1 MAAGQPIRRPFSVL
15 HDAAGASGCHT
26 DMNFIDEVRI
36 YVKAGDGGNG
46 CVAFRREKFV
56 ARGGPNGGDGGRGGD
71 VIMVANPHYSTLLH
85 LRFNPE
91 HKAQRGR
98 HGEGSQRTG
107 KAGKSVRIPVPVGTM
122 VYDNDTGLLLHDFS
136 VPRERF
142 IIAHGGAG
150 GLGNQ
155 NFATPTRQAP
165 DFATPGK
172 PGEEFNLRLE
182 LKLLADVGLVGFP
195 NAGKSTFIS
204 KVSAAKPKIAD
215 YPFTTL
221 IPNLG
226 MVQTEDYRSYVIA
239 DIPGLIEG
247 ASEGHGLGT
256 RFLRHVERTS
266 LLLHLVDI
274 SGYSGRK
281 AVEDFDIV
289 MSELDKFS
297 PEMLEKPMIVVGT
310 KHDILHDSEQLDQ
323 LRAHVEAKGYEFF
336 VISSLTRAG
345 LDPLLRRVESLV
357 LPHVSASAAD
367 MEEDDQDDVSD
378 EYGLPPH
385 LSDEEEQLPGSES

>member
-1 MAAGQPIRRPFSVL
+1 
-15 HDAAGASGCHT
+15 
-26 DMNFIDEVRI
+26 MNFIDEVSI

-71 VIMVANPHYSTLLH
+71 VTMVANPHYSTLLH

-98 HGEGSQRTG
+98 HGMGSQRTG
-107 KAGKSVRIPVPVGTM
+107 KAGKSIKIPVPVGTM
-122 VYDNDTGLLLHDFS
+122 VYDADSGKLLHDFQ

-142 IIAHGGAG
+142 VVAKGGLG

-155 NFATPTRQAP
+155 HFATPTRQAP

-172 PGEEFNLRLE
+172 PGEELNLRLE

-195 NAGKSTFIS
+195 NAGKSTLIS
-204 KVSAAKPKIAD
+204 KISAAKPKIAD

-226 MVQTEDYRSYVIA
+226 MVQTEDYRSYVVA

-247 ASEGHGLGT
+247 ASEGHGLGI

-266 LLLHLVDI
+266 LLLHLVDV
-274 SGYSGRK
+274 SGYSGRD
-281 AVEDFDIV
+281 AVSDFDIV
-289 MSELDKFS
+289 MSELGKFS
-297 PEMLEKPMIVVGT
+297 PEMLDKPMVVVGT
-310 KHDILHDSEQLDQ
+310 KLDLMHENAQLDA
-323 LRAHVEAKGYEFF
+323 LKTYVTERGFEFLS
-336 VISSLTRAG
+336 ISSLAGQGLPELLRKMESMVLKPVGEGG
-345 LDPLLRRVESLV
+345 LDNDDEPED
-357 LPHVSASAAD
+357 AA
-367 MEEDDQDDVSD
+367 D
-378 EYGLPPH
+378 EYGAPPH
-385 LSDEEEQLPGSES
+385 LLDEEEQLPGSDPEEED

>member
-1 MAAGQPIRRPFSVL
+1 
-15 HDAAGASGCHT
+15 
-26 DMNFIDEVRI
+26 MNFIDEVQI

-71 VIMVANPHYSTLLH
+71 VVMVANPHYGTLLH

-91 HKAQRGR
+91 HKGQRGR

-107 KAGKSVRIPVPVGTM
+107 KAGKGVRIPVPVGTM
-122 VYDNDTGLLLHDFS
+122 VYDRDSGKVIHDFQ
-136 VPRERF
+136 VPKEKF
-142 IIAHGGAG
+142 VIAKGGQG

-195 NAGKSTFIS
+195 NAGKSTLIS
-204 KVSAAKPKIAD
+204 KISAAKPKIAD

-226 MVQTEDYRSYVIA
+226 MVQTEDYRSYVVA

-266 LLLHLVDI
+266 LLVHLVDV
-274 SGYSGRK
+274 SGYSGRD
-281 AVEDFDIV
+281 AVQDFDIV
-289 MSELDKFS
+289 MEELAKFS
-297 PEMLEKPMIVVGT
+297 PEMLEKPLIVVGT
-310 KHDILHDSEQLDQ
+310 KLDVMHKRDQ
-323 LRAHVEAKGYEFF
+323 IEALEAHVTARGFEFLA
-336 VISSLTRAG
+336 ISSLSGEG
-345 LDPLLRRVESLV
+345 LDMLLRRMEAIV
-357 LPHVSASAAD
+357 LPPPGTTDPDNEDAD
-367 MEEDDQDDVSD
+367 ELDEQD
-378 EYGLPPH
+378 EYGAPPH
-385 LSDEEEQLPGSES
+385 RVAGEEQLPGSDPGDDSQT